1 MYTFDR
7 NILPSHIKDTFPG
20 NGQIYISNHSPRN
33 TLNYCLPKCILQ
45 FFKSSFTPTAVS
57 EWNALPMDVMYVK
70 VIPFAF

>member
-7 NILPSHIKDTFPG
+7 NILPSHIKDTFPET
-20 NGQIYISNHSPRN
+20 GQTPRN

-57 EWNALPMDVMYVK
+57 EWNTLPIDVMYVK
-70 VIPFAF
+70 VIPFAY